1 MLNTLSQT
9 EKGKHCVTSL
19 TWGTLRMQQ
28 AGDYNTKEADSD
40 TENKLMVRRGQR
52 KEEGT

>member
-9 EKGKHCVTSL
+9 EKGKHCVISL
-19 TWGTLRMQQ
+19 VWGILRTQQ

-40 TENKLMVRRGQR
+40 TENKLMARSGET